1 MGLSKKRLAFC
12 ICIILAAVL
21 LIGGYQWKQQSNKKV
36 WSLIY
41 VPKTEDGTNDFWT
54 SLISGT
60 RMAAKEYNASIEIM
74 APDREQNIEQQNEL
88 IREAILKKPDAL
100 IVSPASFTESTDL
113 LEEAKAKGIKIVF
126 IDSYTDENIQ
136 DLTVA
141 TDNLE
146 VGRKLGEYTKK
157 LIDENTKIAVVGHV
171 QGVSTAIERE
181 EGFREGLGT
190 LEKNIVEVVY
200 CDSLFEKAYSL
211 TNELMEKYPDLEI
224 IAGLNEYSSVGAAR
238 AVKDAHAEGRIQV
251 VGVDSSQ
258 EAVDLM
264 EEGIFS
270 CFVVQKAFKMGYL
283 GVKETIRLL
292 NGEEDETNINSG
304 CELVTPDNMYTSEIE
319 KLIFPFNNLKT
330 SDSEK
335 MESE

>member
-1 MGLSKKRLAFC
+1 MGLSKKRLVFFFC
-12 ICIILAAVL
+12 IMLAAILV
-21 LIGGYQWKQQSNKKV
+21 IGGYQRKQQVNKKV

-60 RMAAKEYNASIEIM
+60 RMAAKEYNADLEIM
-74 APDREQNIEQQNEL
+74 APDGEQNIDQQNQL
-88 IREAILKKPDAL
+88 IQEAILKKPDAL
-100 IVSPASFTESTDL
+100 IVSPSSFTESNDL
-113 LEEAKAKGIKIVF
+113 LKEAKAKGIKVIF
-126 IDSYTDENIQ
+126 IDSYTEEDIQ

-146 VGRKLGEYTKK
+146 VGRKLGEYTKE
-157 LIDENTKIAVVGHV
+157 LIDENTKIAVVCHV

-181 EGFREGLGT
+181 EGFREGLGE
-190 LEKNIVEVVY
+190 LEKNIAEVVY
-200 CDSLFEKAYSL
+200 CDSSFEKAYSL
-211 TNELMEKYPDLEI
+211 TEELMEKYPDLEV

-238 AVKDAHAEGRIQV
+238 AVKDAHAEKQIKV

-292 NGEEDETNINSG
+292 NGEEYENNINSG

-319 KLIFPFNNLKT
+319 KLLFPFNNLKT
-330 SDSEK
+330 ANEDNSET
-335 MESE
+335 

>member
-1 MGLSKKRLAFC
+1 MRQFKKYFLIFFSVFIVVVLA
-12 ICIILAAVL
+12 IAAF
-21 LIGGYQWKQQSNKKV
+21 QWKQHMNKKT

-60 RMAAKEYNASIEIM
+60 RMAAREYNASLTIM
-74 APDREQNIEQQNEL
+74 APDREQNVDLQNQLIE
-88 IREAILKKPDAL
+88 EAISKKPDAL
-100 IVSPASFTESTDL
+100 LVSPSSFTESIEL
-113 LEEAKAKGIKIVF
+113 LESAKKKGIVVTF
-126 IDSYTDENIQ
+126 IDSYTEEDMQ

-146 VGRKLGEYTKK
+146 AGRKLGEYTASM
-157 LIDENTKIAVVGHV
+157 IDENTEIAVVGHV

-181 EGFREGLGT
+181 QGFREGLGD

-200 CDSLFEKAYSL
+200 CDSLFEKAYRL
-211 TNELMEKYPDLEI
+211 TMELMEKYPDLKM
-224 IAGLNEYSSVGAAR
+224 IAGLNEYASVGAAR
-238 AVKDAHAEGRIQV
+238 AVKDAGAAGKIKV

-283 GVKETIRLL
+283 GVRETIHFL
-292 NGEEDETNINSG
+292 NGENYEENTNSG

-319 KLIFPFNNLKT
+319 KLIFPFNTLKIT
-330 SDSEK
+330 ET
-335 MESE
+335 ESSKT

>member
-1 MGLSKKRLAFC
+1 MKQYKKW
-12 ICIILAAVL
+12 IIILGVLCVVTVAVL
-21 LIGGYQWKQQSNKKV
+21 GISQWNQKSDGGR

-60 RMAAKEYNASIEIM
+60 RMAAREYNVSLEIM

-88 IREAILKKPDAL
+88 IREAIRQNPDAL
-100 IVSPASFTESTDL
+100 IVSPSSFTDSTVL
-113 LEEAKAKGIKIVF
+113 LKEAKEKGIKVVF
-126 IDSYTDENIQ
+126 IDSYIDEEIQ

-146 VGRKLGEYTKK
+146 VGRKLGEYTREI
-157 LIDENTKIAVVGHV
+157 IDEDTQIAVVGHV

-181 EGFREGLGT
+181 EGFREGLGD

-200 CDSLFEKAYSL
+200 CDSLFDKAYSL
-211 TNELMEKYPDLEI
+211 TMELMEKYPNLKI

-238 AVKDAHAEGRIQV
+238 AVRDANAEDKIQV

-264 EEGIFS
+264 EQGIFS

-292 NGEEDETNINSG
+292 DGEAYEENINSG

-319 KLIFPFNNLKT
+319 KLIFPFNTLKT
-330 SDSEK
+330 TGVAGEK
-335 MESE
+335 S